1 MLFRAWLGMVVIAL
15 LVAPARAQTDDMAA
29 DAGAEST
36 DGAADTD
43 SPDGVEGEEAP
54 PSDAIDTSDLEQSDR
69 LGDEQVLAEERLGVE
84 QARSGTDPY
93 EDPTAPYYFLGVA
106 YWHTFT
112 PTFILNLF
120 TDESTKTNNPG
131 IGLQF
136 TYRKDAFDIVASVY
150 YQTYAVNGP
159 FRGAGDEDTET
170 EFIDSDLKMVAASVS
185 FLWSTDFTDWF
196 AIQYGI
202 GLGVGGVFGDMIRT
216 EAYPVGNGW
225 ERCVGPSNP
234 PNAYCDPTSVEDGEE
249 GGHFGAR
256 ARRWTQGGSVP
267 NVWFRASLP
276 HLALRFKPIKQ
287 LMIRVDGGFD
297 LFSGFFVGGSLNFG
311 FGG

>member
-1 MLFRAWLGMVVIAL
+1 MLIRAWLGLVVIAL
-15 LVAPARAQTDDMAA
+15 LVTPARAQTDDMGA
-29 DAGAEST
+29 DAGAESA
-36 DGAADTD
+36 DGAADAE
-43 SPDGVEGEEAP
+43 SPARVEGEEAP

-112 PTFILNLF
+112 PSFILNLF